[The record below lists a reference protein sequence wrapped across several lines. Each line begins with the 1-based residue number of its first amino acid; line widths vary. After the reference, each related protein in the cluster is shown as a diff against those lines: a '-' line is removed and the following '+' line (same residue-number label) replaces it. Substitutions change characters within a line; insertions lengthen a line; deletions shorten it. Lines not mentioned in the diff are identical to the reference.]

1 MFAPVD
7 CRRNSNSRPFLD
19 LRPHPPSA
27 LAGEEC
33 GMKIVQKY
41 DTVFASVDCELIVLG
56 GLPATPKQA
65 LWIGD
70 CLND

>member
-1 MFAPVD
+1 
-7 CRRNSNSRPFLD
+7 
-19 LRPHPPSA
+19 
-27 LAGEEC
+27 
-33 GMKIVQKY
+33 MKIVQKY